1 MNVDSLFFLDV
12 NQCISVTFSALPL
25 CGWMFRRCCFAS
37 GLVFLS
43 FFWFATCLL
52 ASALCGGCC
61 RAPFVAVSNLKL
73 LLAV

>member
-25 CGWMFRRCCFAS
+25 CGWMFRCCCFAS
-37 GLVFLS
+37 GLVFFLV
-43 FFWFATCLL
+43 FGLQLACLPATLW
-52 ASALCGGCC
+52 GCC
-61 RAPFVAVSNLKL
+61 HAPFIAVSNLKL